1 YGYSGDPVRR
11 VDACASQG
19 VPALGEPVGYVGRLG
34 PVLTLELLDLQGLD
48 FDLSLTGFDT
58 KEIDDFL
65 LKVIPDEDATPPLPE
80 VPITQPGDLWL
91 CGSHRVLCGD
101 ATDAKAVSRLLG
113 QSQPFLMVTDPPY
126 GIELD
131 SEWRDRPGMN
141 GSGWP
146 ESLLRSSLV
155 CRSVSDT
162 ALRLSVNLSRRR
174 ALMKRL
180 VVRAGWRARTAPGA
194 PTC

>member
-1 YGYSGDPVRR
+1 M
-11 VDACASQG
+11 
-19 VPALGEPVGYVGRLG
+19 
-34 PVLTLELLDLQGLD
+34 LTLELLDLQGLD

-131 SEWRDRPGMN
+131 SEWRDRPGLN
-141 GSGWP
+141 GCGWP